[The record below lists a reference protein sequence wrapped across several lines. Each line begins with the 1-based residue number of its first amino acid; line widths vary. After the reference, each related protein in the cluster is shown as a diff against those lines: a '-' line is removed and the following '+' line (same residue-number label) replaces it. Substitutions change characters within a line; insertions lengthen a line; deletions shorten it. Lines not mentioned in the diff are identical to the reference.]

1 MHEGRPLGRGHFLA
15 NIGSTAARFNRLQ
28 PLCGEPADGSAA
40 RHATMDC
47 EERVMKL
54 KVLSDTAKEAICAEF
69 CKYPDKQSALL
80 PALWIAQKSV
90 GYLSE
95 PAMIDVAELLDLTP
109 VQVYD
114 VATFYYMYHL
124 KPVGKFHIQ
133 VCKTLSCALVGANSI
148 IEHLKMRLGIGFHET
163 TPEGLFSLAFVE
175 CLAACGSGP
184 MMQINEDYYEHLTE
198 DKVDQILGDLTIEGK
213 SSLATKNFRLPMV
226 G

>member
-1 MHEGRPLGRGHFLA
+1 
-15 NIGSTAARFNRLQ
+15 
-28 PLCGEPADGSAA
+28 
-40 RHATMDC
+40 
-47 EERVMKL
+47 MKL
-54 KVLSDTAKEAICAEF
+54 KVLSDTAKEAIIAEF
-69 CKYPDKQSALL
+69 SKYPDKQSALL

-133 VCKTLSCALVGANSI
+133 ICKTLSCGLVGANAI
-148 IEHLKMRLGIGFHET
+148 IAHIQKRLQIAVGET
-163 TPEGLFSLAFVE
+163 TPDNLFSLKLVE

-184 MMQINEDYYEHLTE
+184 MMQINEDYYEHLTAE
-198 DKVDQILGDLTIEGK
+198 KVDKILNDLQANGK
-213 SSLATKNFRLPMV
+213 SSLATGKFRLPV
-226 G
+226 GV